1 MQSSSR
7 SEQGGNA
14 ESRKEQAKDAAGEL
28 TEPFRG
34 DGISQ
39 DRAEELNERWEQRL
53 AWPVLIA
60 AIVSVPA
67 TFLTLLDE
75 PWEMIGHIGL
85 YATSVVLV
93 AEVLIFFLISPKKIE
108 WVKENKWLIG
118 LTILT
123 IIAVVFSIGP
133 MQILRV
139 VRSVGA
145 LRVLRAKQ
153 VATAGEKLGK
163 DGRNRWRRIFGKVLA
178 TIIVAIFV
186 VVALIDPDSE
196 ARQFLESL
204 VGEEGAVAGAFVAG
218 FLTLG
223 GMYLLVRDPKNSDED
238 EGESRESSDSSQ
250 ESEPSQ

>member
-1 MQSSSR
+1 M
-7 SEQGGNA
+7 
-14 ESRKEQAKDAAGEL
+14 
-28 TEPFRG
+28 
-34 DGISQ
+34 
-39 DRAEELNERWEQRL
+39 

-93 AEVLIFFLISPKKIE
+93 AEVLIFFLLSPKKIE
-108 WVKENKWLIG
+108 WVRNNIWLIG
-118 LTILT
+118 LTVLT

-133 MQILRV
+133 MQILRM

-163 DGRNRWRRIFGKVLA
+163 GGRNRWRRIFGKVLA
-178 TIIVAIFV
+178 TVIVAVFV
-186 VVALIDPDSE
+186 VIALLDPDSE
-196 ARQFLESL
+196 ARMFLESL
-204 VGEEGAVAGAFVAG
+204 VGEEWAIAAAFGAGIF
-218 FLTLG
+218 TLG
-223 GMYLLVRDPKNSDED
+223 GMYLLVRDPKEESNEQEED
-238 EGESRESSDSSQ
+238 Q
-250 ESEPSQ
+250 

>member
-1 MQSSSR
+1 MNR
-7 SEQGGNA
+7 ED
-14 ESRKEQAKDAAGEL
+14 SRKEQAKDAAGEL
-28 TEPFRG
+28 TEPFRNE
-34 DGISQ
+34 GISQ
-39 DRAEELNERWEQRL
+39 DRAEELNERWERRL

-108 WVKENKWLIG
+108 WVRENKWLIG

-163 DGRNRWRRIFGKVLA
+163 DGRSKWRRIFGKVLA
-178 TIIVAIFV
+178 TVIVAVFV
-186 VVALIDPDSE
+186 FIAFVDPDSE
-196 ARQFLESL
+196 ARQFIEGF
-204 VGEEGAVAGAFVAG
+204 VGEEGATIGAFIAG

-223 GMYLLVRDPKNSDED
+223 GMYLLVRDPKSKDDEEEESK
-238 EGESRESSDSSQ
+238 EGSDSQQ